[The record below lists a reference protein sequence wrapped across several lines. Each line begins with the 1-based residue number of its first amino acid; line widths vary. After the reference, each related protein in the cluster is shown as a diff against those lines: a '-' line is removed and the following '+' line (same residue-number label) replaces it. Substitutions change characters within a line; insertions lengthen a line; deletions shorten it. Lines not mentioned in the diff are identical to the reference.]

1 VSTPELVGG
10 SAADRERIAHE
21 LVTVT
26 VDGRQVQVP
35 KGTGLV
41 EAAAAA
47 GIEIPV
53 FCYEPRV
60 GAAIGACRMCLVE
73 IEGEPK
79 LQTGCTTPAKDG
91 MVVHTGASS
100 EAVAEAQNAVIEFLL
115 LNHPLDCPVCDKG
128 GECPLQDLSFRYGP
142 GTTRMTFHKRSL
154 EKPIPVSPTIALDR
168 ERCIMCFRCT
178 RFSQEVAGDEELS
191 AVNRGA
197 LSMIA
202 TFEDE
207 PYRGPF
213 SGNVVELCPVG
224 ALTSTQY
231 RFKARPW
238 EYEQA
243 SSVCGLCPVGCNVAV
258 QSREGRVQR
267 VLSRNHPEVDR
278 GWLCDKGR
286 FSYPHLYSEERILAP
301 RRRGVRELEELDWE
315 QALDELE
322 GMIERAQGEV
332 VLALSGSETLEL
344 AYALAK
350 IVRQGAG
357 SDRVVLPEQASDALD
372 PFRVPIS
379 ALAEAEEIVVFEECP
394 VLDRAPLVE
403 LWLKQA
409 RRSGTRVTRIGPSG
423 DIQRARGE
431 AAVVCQELAEEGN
444 ALGKRLRA
452 AKRAILLWSGGGAAG
467 GAHLAGLAHA
477 LGLHEKEGSGALL
490 LPASPNARGVGEA
503 WAAAGEENRQPRQ
516 IGLLLVSGD
525 EAASDPQ
532 VRQLAEHAR
541 ATVAL
546 TLFAADS
553 SEWADL
559 VLPATSYLERSGT
572 MRNLEGRLQRL
583 RGATGSPVRPELS
596 WLLELAGRLG
606 VELPSSE
613 ATLFAELTAKTLD
626 GVSLTSLG
634 DRAPLPPRGEVKALE
649 AARAEAPPTLL
660 GGPLEL
666 IRYRA
671 LFSGPEVEHV
681 PELAFQRPAAE
692 VEISPEDADR
702 RGISGDDEVV
712 VRSNGTRVTLRARIN
727 AALLP
732 GMVRVAAEHCTELAR
747 GVEVSRP

>member
-1 VSTPELVGG
+1 MNAPE
-10 SAADRERIAHE
+10 SQIRE

-26 VDGRQVQVP
+26 VDGRQARVP
-35 KGTGLV
+35 KGSGLV
-41 EAAAAA
+41 EAAASV

-53 FCYEPRV
+53 FCYEPRI
-60 GAAIGACRMCLVE
+60 GAGIGACRMCLVE
-73 IEGEPK
+73 IEGMPK
-79 LQTGCTTPAKDG
+79 LQTGCTTPVTDG

-100 EAVAEAQNAVIEFLL
+100 EAVAVAQNATIEFLL

-142 GTTRMTFHKRSL
+142 GTTRMTFHKRSF
-154 EKPIPVSPTIALDR
+154 EKPVPISPTIAIDR

-178 RFSQEVAGDEELS
+178 RFSQEVAEDEELS

-202 TFEDE
+202 TFADE

-243 SSVCGLCPVGCNVAV
+243 ASVCGLCAVGCNVAV
-258 QSREGRVQR
+258 QSREGKVQR
-267 VLSRNHPEVDR
+267 VLSRNHPEIDR

-286 FSYPHLYSEERILAP
+286 FSYPHLYSEERILTP
-301 RRRGVRELEELDWE
+301 RRRGVRELEELGWE

-344 AYALAK
+344 AYSLARV
-350 IVRQGAG
+350 VRQGAG
-357 SDRVVLPEQASDALD
+357 SDRVVLPEQVSDCLD

-379 ALAEAEEIVVFEECP
+379 ALAEAEEIVVLEDCP
-394 VLDRAPLVE
+394 VLDRAPLIE

-409 RRSGTRVTRIGPSG
+409 RRNGARVTRIGPSG
-423 DIQRARGE
+423 DIQRAHGE
-431 AAVVCQELAEEGN
+431 AALVCQELAEKES

-452 AKRAILLWSGGGAAG
+452 AKRVVLLWSGSGGAG
-467 GAHLAGLAHA
+467 GCHLAALAGS
-477 LGLHEKEGSGALL
+477 LGLQEKEGSGALL
-490 LPASPNARGVGEA
+490 LPASPNARGVAEA

-525 EAASDPQ
+525 AAASDPQ

-546 TLFAADS
+546 TLFAGDS
-553 SEWADL
+553 GEWADL

-583 RGATGSPVRPELS
+583 RGATGSPVRSELS
-596 WLLELAGRLG
+596 WLVELAGRLG
-606 VELPSSE
+606 MELPSSE
-613 ATLFAELTAKTLD
+613 AALFAELSAKALD
-626 GVSLTSLG
+626 GVSLASLG
-634 DRAPLPPRGEVKALE
+634 DRAPLPPQGENKPFEGAP
-649 AARAEAPPTLL
+649 AEAPPILL

-681 PELAFQRPAAE
+681 AELSFQRAAAE

-702 RGISGDDEVV
+702 RGIKAGDEVV
-712 VRSNGTRVTLRARIN
+712 VRSNGTRVTLGARIN
-727 AALLP
+727 PALLP
-732 GMVRVAAEHCTELAR
+732 GAVRIAAEHCAELAR

>member
-1 VSTPELVGG
+1 MSTPELV
-10 SAADRERIAHE
+10 
-21 LVTVT
+21 TVT
-26 VDGRQVQVP
+26 IDDRLVQVP

-60 GAAIGACRMCLVE
+60 GAAVGACRMCLVE

-79 LQTGCTTPAKDG
+79 LQTGCTTPVQDG
-91 MVVHTGASS
+91 MVVHTASS
-100 EAVAEAQNAVIEFLL
+100 SEQAAQGQSATMEFLL

-128 GECPLQDLSFRYGP
+128 GECALQDLSFRYGE
-142 GTTRMTFHKRSL
+142 GKTRMSFHKRSL
-154 EKPIPVSPTIALDR
+154 EKPVPISPTIALDR

-178 RFSQEVAGDEELS
+178 RFSQEVAEDEELT

-197 LSMIA
+197 LSMIS

-231 RFKARPW
+231 RFRARPW

-243 SSVCGLCPVGCNVAV
+243 SSVCGLCPVGCNVTV
-258 QSREGRVQR
+258 QSREGKVQR

-286 FSYPHLYSEERILAP
+286 FSYPHLYSEERIVTP
-301 RRRGVRELEELDWE
+301 RRRGARALEELGWE
-315 QALDELE
+315 QALDELAR
-322 GMIERAQGEV
+322 MVERASGEV
-332 VLALSGSETLEL
+332 VLALSGTETLEL

-350 IVRQGAG
+350 IVRRGAG
-357 SDRVVLPEQASDALD
+357 SDRVVLPEQTSDALD
-372 PFRVPIS
+372 SFRVPIA
-379 ALAEAEEIVVFEECP
+379 ALAEAEEIVVFEDCP

-409 RRSGTRVTRIGPSG
+409 RRNGAQVTRIGPSG
-423 DIQRARGE
+423 DIQRAHGE
-431 AAVVCQELAEEGN
+431 AVVACRELAEKGN
-444 ALGKRLRA
+444 ALGQQLHA
-452 AKRAILLWSGGGAAG
+452 AERVILVWSGGGAAG
-467 GAHLAGLAHA
+467 GVHLAALAHA
-477 LGLHEKEGSGALL
+477 LGLHEKEGSGALH
-490 LPASPNARGVGEA
+490 LPASPNARGVAEA
-503 WAAAGEENRQPRQ
+503 WAAAGDEDRQPAQ
-516 IGLLLVSGD
+516 IGLLIVSGD
-525 EAASDPQ
+525 EAANDSQ

-546 TLFAADS
+546 TLFAGDS
-553 SEWADL
+553 GEWADL
-559 VLPATSYLERSGT
+559 VLPATSYLEREGT

-583 RGATGSPVRPELS
+583 RGATGSPVRSELS
-596 WLLELAGRLG
+596 WLIELAGRLD
-606 VELPSSE
+606 VALPNTY
-613 ATLFAELTAKTLD
+613 AALFAELSARVLD
-626 GVSLTSLG
+626 GASLASLG
-634 DRAPLPPRGEVKALE
+634 ERAPLPPRSDEKVLE
-649 AARAEAPPTLL
+649 AVETEAPPILL

-681 PELAFQRPAAE
+681 PELAFQRPTAE
-692 VEISPEDADR
+692 IEISPEDADR
-702 RGISGDDEVV
+702 RGISDGNEVV

-727 AALLP
+727 RALLP
-732 GMVRVAAEHCTELAR
+732 GAVRAAAEHTSELAR

>member
-1 VSTPELVGG
+1 VSTPELV
-10 SAADRERIAHE
+10 
-21 LVTVT
+21 TVT
-26 VDGRQVQVP
+26 IDGRQLQVP
-35 KGTGLV
+35 KGMGLV

-53 FCYEPRV
+53 FCYEPRLGPAV
-60 GAAIGACRMCLVE
+60 GACRMCLVE
-73 IEGEPK
+73 IEGMPK
-79 LQTGCTTPAKDG
+79 LQAGCSTPVADG
-91 MVVHTGASS
+91 MVVHTAQSS
-100 EAVAEAQNAVIEFLL
+100 EQAAQGQSATMEFLL

-128 GECPLQDLSFRYGP
+128 GECALQDLSFRYGE
-142 GTTRMTFHKRSL
+142 GKTRMTFRKRSL
-154 EKPIPVSPTIALDR
+154 EKPVPISPTIALDR
-168 ERCIMCFRCT
+168 ERCILCYRCT
-178 RFSQEVAGDEELS
+178 RFSQEVAEDEELT

-197 LSMIA
+197 LSMIS

-213 SGNVVELCPVG
+213 SGNVTELCPVG

-243 SSVCGLCPVGCNVAV
+243 ASVCGLCPVGCNVTV
-258 QSREGRVQR
+258 QSREGKVQR

-286 FSYPHLYSEERILAP
+286 FSYPHLYSEERIVTP
-301 RRRGVRELEELDWE
+301 RRRGARALEELNWE
-315 QALDELE
+315 QALEELT
-322 GMIERAQGEV
+322 GMIERATGEV
-332 VLALSGSETLEL
+332 VLALSGTETLEL

-350 IVRQGAG
+350 IVRRGAD
-357 SDRVVLPEQASDALD
+357 SDRVVLPEQTSDALD
-372 PFRVPIS
+372 PFRVPIA
-379 ALAEAEEIVVFEECP
+379 ALAEAEEIVVFEDCP
-394 VLDRAPLVE
+394 VLDRSPLLE

-409 RRSGTRVTRIGPSG
+409 RRNGAQVTRIGPSG
-423 DIQRARGE
+423 DIQRAHGE
-431 AAVVCQELAEEGN
+431 AAVACRELAEKSN

-452 AKRAILLWSGGGAAG
+452 AERVILLWSGGGAAG
-467 GAHLAGLAHA
+467 GTHLAALALT
-477 LGLHEKEGSGALL
+477 LGLNEKDGSGALL
-490 LPASPNARGVGEA
+490 LPASPNARGVAEA
-503 WAAAGEENRQPRQ
+503 WAAAGDEDRQPKQ
-516 IGLLLVSGD
+516 IGLLIVSGD

-546 TLFAADS
+546 TLFAGDS
-553 SEWADL
+553 GEWADL
-559 VLPATSYLERSGT
+559 VLPATSYLEREGT

-583 RGATGSPVRPELS
+583 RGATGSPVRSELS
-596 WLLELAGRLG
+596 WLVELAGRLG
-606 VELPSSE
+606 VALPGSE
-613 ATLFAELTAKTLD
+613 AALFAELSAQGLD
-626 GVSLTSLG
+626 GISLSALG
-634 DRAPLPPRGEVKALE
+634 ERAPLAPHSEAKTFEIPEAEEPPI
-649 AARAEAPPTLL
+649 LL

-692 VEISPEDADR
+692 IEISPEDADR
-702 RGISGDDEVV
+702 RGIADGSDVV

-732 GMVRVAAEHCTELAR
+732 GMVRAAATHTSELAR